1 MAAPDLHSFYLFR
14 GQSKHTMAEVQDVKV
29 QLNRSRDLLPCSDI
43 ATEEKKF
50 VDMMSAV
57 EEGRMGYSKFGAV
70 ERSEGTVAI
79 RVPEVRAIL

>member
-1 MAAPDLHSFYLFR
+1 
-14 GQSKHTMAEVQDVKV
+14 MAEVQDVKV

-50 VDMMSAV
+50 VDMQSAI
-57 EEGRMGYSKFGAV
+57 EEGRMGYSKYSV
-70 ERSEGTVAI
+70 VDRSEGFIVT